1 MKCPYETLGIP
12 KDSNQ
17 IQIKTAF
24 RKLALKFHPDR
35 NPNNPE
41 ADKRFKEI
49 NAAYDVLKNPSKKS
63 QYDKYGS
70 RSEAARDP
78 FEDFFAD
85 TPFSKKVNRVRGRHV
100 RINYL
105 LSLNQVWAGASL
117 ELAITTLVECKQCG
131 GLGCLKTQKS
141 TKCYDCNGKGVI
153 RRRQG
158 FITFEQTCFSC
169 KGSGLIASEA
179 CKKCGS
185 EGRVVGTRSVQFSS
199 KPGVDSNTV
208 IELGAQG
215 EAGSK
220 GGGPGNLYI
229 RISTSSHPFY
239 VRQKADLLCT
249 VSVSAETARLGG
261 RLEFKTVGGSL
272 LALTVP
278 KLTRNNSQLV
288 LKHRGLPTDHGEFG
302 NLHIKLETK
311 PCRYDTFS
319 HPLKLSSRNLQNL
332 FNLNKLL
339 KALITSE

>member
-1 MKCPYETLGIP
+1 MRCPYETLGIP
-12 KDSNQ
+12 KDSNRT
-17 IQIKTAF
+17 QIKTAF
-24 RKLALKFHPDR
+24 RKLALMFHPDR

-70 RSEAARDP
+70 RSEYVRDP
-78 FEDFFAD
+78 FEDFFAN

-100 RINYL
+100 RISYL

-117 ELAITTLVECKQCG
+117 KLSITTLVECKQCK
-131 GLGCLKTQKS
+131 GLGRLKTQNP
-141 TKCYDCNGKGVI
+141 TECHDCNGKGVV
-153 RRRQG
+153 RRKQG
-158 FITFEQTCFSC
+158 FITFEQTCFTC
-169 KGSGLIASEA
+169 KGSGVTASEV
-179 CKKCGS
+179 CERCGS

-199 KPGVDSNTV
+199 EPGVEDNTV
-208 IELGAQG
+208 IEFTRQG

-220 GGGPGNLYI
+220 GGGSGNLYI
-229 RISTSSHPFY
+229 QISAGSHPFY
-239 VRQKADLLCT
+239 ARQKADLFCT

-272 LALTVP
+272 LTLTVP
-278 KLTRNNSQLV
+278 KLTQNNSQLV
-288 LKHRGLPTDHGEFG
+288 LKHRGLPTCHGEFG

-311 PCRYDTFS
+311 ACCYGMRLHT
-319 HPLKLSSRNLQNL
+319 LKFSSRVLQSL

-339 KALITSE
+339 EALITS

>member
-49 NAAYDVLKNPSKKS
+49 NAAYDTLKNPSRKS

-70 RSEAARDP
+70 PSESARDP

-85 TPFSKKVNRVRGRHV
+85 TPFSKKVNKVRGRHV
-100 RINYL
+100 RVNYL

-117 ELAITTLVECKQCG
+117 QLAITTLVECKQCK
-131 GLGCLKTQKS
+131 GLGRLKTQKS
-141 TKCYDCNGKGVI
+141 TKCHDCNGKGTT
-153 RRRQG
+153 RSRQG
-158 FITFEQTCFSC
+158 FVTFEQTCFTC
-169 KGSGLIASEA
+169 KGSGLIASEV

-199 KPGVDSNTV
+199 KPGVEANTV
-208 IELGAQG
+208 IEFKDQG

-239 VRQKADLLCT
+239 VRQKADLFCT

-278 KLTRNNSQLV
+278 KRTRDDAQLV
-288 LKHRGLPTDHGEFG
+288 LVRRGLPTDHGEFG
-302 NLHIKLETK
+302 NLHIKIETK
-311 PCRYDTFS
+311 AWRYGAFS
-319 HPLKLSSRNLQNL
+319 HPLKLSNRNLRNL
-332 FNLNKLL
+332 FNLNVLL
-339 KALITSE
+339 KTLITSQ